1 MRHDDTIAV
10 TELYTEKNPNIKFQC
25 EFMGGSDYWQKL
37 NTLVAANDMP
47 DVFQVGN
54 NFRTYQSAI
63 EPLEPYVESG
73 VLDLSDADETFLLP
87 TTVDGQLLGVSLGT
101 NAYCMIYD
109 PAIFEQAGVPEP
121 MDDWTWDDFEQACYQ
136 INEKLGIYGT
146 GDIGFWNMVC
156 YIMQHGED
164 YTIYN
169 ADGTVL
175 GYTDDSIVT
184 DFFDMKKRLIDTTGV
199 YPTPDIL
206 ASIKDTQSDLIVSG
220 QAAISWQ
227 ASNLYSAICEVA
239 QRPLKIAPYPKL
251 TADGPSGMFVRN
263 SQAFCI
269 SNNSDYKEEGA
280 KFISFFVNDLEANDI
295 LNGERGV
302 PIMSKVREHLASKA
316 DDVVAETYEYMDK
329 IGEIAS
335 HQMPAEPSGQIEL
348 EDACKRINEE
358 LAFGRISPEEAAA
371 EFRSEAE

>member
-1 MRHDDTIAV
+1 
-10 TELYTEKNPNIKFQC
+10 
-25 EFMGGSDYWQKL
+25 
-37 NTLVAANDMP
+37 
-47 DVFQVGN
+47 
-54 NFRTYQSAI
+54 
-63 EPLEPYVESG
+63 
-73 VLDLSDADETFLLP
+73 
-87 TTVDGQLLGVSLGT
+87 
-101 NAYCMIYD
+101 
-109 PAIFEQAGVPEP
+109 
-121 MDDWTWDDFEQACYQ
+121 
-136 INEKLGIYGT
+136 
-146 GDIGFWNMVC
+146 MVC

-169 ADGTVL
+169 ADGTAL

-239 QRPLKIAPYPKL
+239 QRSLKIAPYPKL

-263 SQAFCI
+263 SQACCI

-371 EFRSEAE
+371 EFRSEAESILK